1 MPDPLVAEQALHQ
14 FPQPGPLEE
23 RTPAT
28 ISFTSP
34 KLSRKSS
41 LPGSLPRPPYVAT
54 ARGERLPV
62 LIQAELH
69 DAASLQSL
77 VTSRIPF

>member
-1 MPDPLVAEQALHQ
+1 MPDPPVAERVLHQ
-14 FPQPGPLEE
+14 FPQPGLLEK

-34 KLSRKSS
+34 KLTRKSS

-54 ARGERLPV
+54 ARGERPPV
-62 LIQAELH
+62 LIQACKAPL
-69 DAASLQSL
+69 AG
-77 VTSRIPF
+77 R